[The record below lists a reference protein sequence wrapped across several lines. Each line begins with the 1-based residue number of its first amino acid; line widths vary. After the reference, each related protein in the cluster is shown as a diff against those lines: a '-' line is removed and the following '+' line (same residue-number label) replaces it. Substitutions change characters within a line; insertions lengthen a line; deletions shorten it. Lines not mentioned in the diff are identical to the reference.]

1 VQAYKA
7 KLQELCEASPSAKAS
22 APYSLLKLQDRLALL
37 TKVVSGRD
45 TPMSRQVRARHG
57 DGSQALS
64 YVHFDDV
71 RELFQEGL
79 ESAAEYNEE
88 EFALFV
94 KFLNM
99 QGVVSHRRSN
109 LLCDLVIIDPF
120 WLLKK
125 ITAIIRDPTLHP
137 HPEIDDVVPRDAW
150 DLLYERGVLRSCSA

>member
-1 VQAYKA
+1 
-7 KLQELCEASPSAKAS
+7 
-22 APYSLLKLQDRLALL
+22 
-37 TKVVSGRD
+37 
-45 TPMSRQVRARHG
+45 MSRQVRARHG